1 MNLKRTIESLRQV
14 TTFARYALVITLLGG
29 GFFTAQA
36 QNTVKGNVT
45 DPSGAPLVGATVIIV
60 EDNTKGTFTNADGDF
75 EINVPQGNSLQI
87 SSIGYKTSTVK
98 IGSQTNLKI
107 VLAEDLNQLEDVVVI
122 GYGTLSRG
130 DLTGSVSSFK
140 SEELAK
146 TGSSNVVSA
155 LQGHVAGLNITSQSG
170 EPGSGFN
177 IKIRGNNSI
186 NAGTTPLFVIDGVPV
201 TSGNVS
207 SGGPEAAYMNNSKTN
222 I

>member
-14 TTFARYALVITLLGG
+14 ITFARYALVITLLGGG

-122 GYGTLSRG
+122 GYGTARKG
-130 DLTGSVSSFK
+130 DLTGSISSVS
-140 SEELAK
+140 
-146 TGSSNVVSA
+146 GSNLTKRSSQQITSA
-155 LQGHVAGLNITSQSG
+155 LQGQIAG
-170 EPGSGFN
+170 
-177 IKIRGNNSI
+177 
-186 NAGTTPLFVIDGVPV
+186 
-201 TSGNVS
+201 
-207 SGGPEAAYMNNSKTN
+207 
-222 I
+222 